1 MFQFTMRTMGFP
13 VWVGLLIQIGLGT
26 AFGSEKVSRF
36 TASPVEKAAGGF
48 QFTEG
53 PVWHK
58 DGYLLFSDIPANK
71 IMKWTPDG
79 KVATFR
85 EDSGGANG
93 LTFDSQGRLI
103 ACEHGNR
110 RVSVTAAD
118 GTISAVAETCQ
129 GKKFN
134 SPNDCAARSDG
145 TIFFTDPDYGLG
157 RRPRETE
164 VKGVYR
170 VKPGGEA
177 VLLAGDFDKPN
188 GIAFS
193 PDEKILY
200 VADTAQSHVR
210 AFDVDP
216 DGSLKNGRVL
226 LEVEGPDGM
235 KVDSQGNLFIASR
248 NGIEIFSPEGVR
260 LEIIAVPEAPAN
272 CAFGGP
278 DNKTLFI
285 TARTGLYRV
294 ELAVPGVK
302 VWK

>member
-1 MFQFTMRTMGFP
+1 MSKTMFSKVMSCA
-13 VWVGLLIQIGLGT
+13 VAGLLVTILLSP
-26 AFGSEKVSRF
+26 AFGSEKVSKF

-71 IMKWTPDG
+71 IMKWAPDG
-79 KVATFR
+79 QVTTFR

-93 LTFDSQGRLI
+93 LTFDPQGRLI

-110 RVSVTAAD
+110 RVSITAAD
-118 GTISAVAETCQ
+118 GTITAAAETCQ

-134 SPNDCAARSDG
+134 SPNDCAVRSDG

-157 RRPRETE
+157 GRPREVE

-170 VKPGGEA
+170 VTPGGET

-210 AFDVDP
+210 AFDVEP
-216 DGSLKNGRVL
+216 DGSLKNSQVL
-226 LEVEGPDGM
+226 FEVEYPDGM
-235 KVDSQGNLFIASR
+235 KVDTQGNLYIASR
-248 NGIEIFSPEGVR
+248 NGIEIFNAEGAR
-260 LEIIAVPEAPAN
+260 QEIIAVPENPAN

-278 DNKTLFI
+278 DNQTLFI

-294 ELAVPGVK
+294 ALTVPGVK

>member
-1 MFQFTMRTMGFP
+1 MSKTTKPRIP
-13 VWVGLLIQIGLGT
+13 YYVVIGLLITVILSP
-26 AFGSEKVSRF
+26 AFGSEKVSQF

-79 KVATFR
+79 QVTTFR
-85 EDSGGANG
+85 EDSGGSNG
-93 LTFDSQGRLI
+93 LTFDPQGRLT

-118 GTISAVAETCQ
+118 GTVTSAAGTCQ

-134 SPNDCAARSDG
+134 SPNDCAVRSDG
-145 TIFFTDPDYGLG
+145 MIFFTDPDYGLG
-157 RRPRETE
+157 GRPREIE
-164 VKGVYR
+164 AKGVYR

-200 VADTAQSHVR
+200 VADTTQSHVR
-210 AFDVDP
+210 AFDVEP

-226 LEVEGPDGM
+226 FEVEYPDGM
-235 KVDSQGNLFIASR
+235 KVDARGNLYIASR
-248 NGIEIFSPEGVR
+248 NGIEIFNAEGVR
-260 LEIIAVPEAPAN
+260 QEIIGVPENPAN

-278 DNKTLFI
+278 DNQTLFI

-294 ELAVPGVK
+294 ALTVPGVK

>member
-1 MFQFTMRTMGFP
+1 MSKSTILRLWFSA
-13 VWVGLLIQIGLGT
+13 WAGLLILVGLGP
-26 AFGSEKVSRF
+26 ACGSEKVSRF

-58 DGYLLFSDIPANK
+58 DGYLLFSDIPANR

-79 KVATFR
+79 KVTAFR

-93 LTFDSQGRLI
+93 LTFDPQGRLI

-118 GTISAVAETCQ
+118 GTITAAAETCQ

-134 SPNDCAARSDG
+134 SPNDCAVRSDG
-145 TIFFTDPDYGLG
+145 MIFFTDPDYGLG
-157 RRPRETE
+157 RRAREID

-170 VKPGGEA
+170 VPPGSEA

-193 PDEKILY
+193 PDGKILY

-210 AFDVDP
+210 AFDVEP

-226 LEVEGPDGM
+226 FEVEGPDGM
-235 KVDSQGNLFIASR
+235 KVDSQGNLYIASR
-248 NGIEIFSPEGVR
+248 NGIEIFNAEGIR
-260 LEIIAVPEAPAN
+260 QEIIAVPENPAN

-278 DNKTLFI
+278 DNQTLFI

-294 ELAVPGVK
+294 ELTVPGVK